1 LTGSSF
7 PSDDLCAFF
16 RSFISFGRSAVWLA
30 FAGSWAY
37 FFYLGEYYTA
47 LTGKY
52 SVLTSAWSLGVE
64 EKFYL
69 IWPQLVVRIGLSTIE
84 RGL

>member
-64 EKFYL
+64 EK
-69 IWPQLVVRIGLSTIE
+69 VLSDLAAAC
-84 RGL
+84 GANWFVDN